1 MFRVFRIKNI
11 RIVTIILLIICIIQL
26 IPIIN
31 LCIYDIH
38 EKNNSLTDYKKII
51 YRTGDLLFFKWQD
64 TNIFNR
70 NKMILNYSVKDRILE
85 IPLCMTN
92 TYYSHMGIVIV
103 INNIPYIYETID
115 KSSYPLKN
123 LFCNYQNKLIEKG
136 YFGPVLHNISD
147 IKYYLGDVHHISY
160 RGPEIKKDKIF
171 NTLKLCKDKKL
182 DYKNAYFTNCFLK
195 SKIKEKS
202 LTCVGFI
209 THVLN
214 HFNIY
219 DKLLNEC
226 SSSNNIYTFC
236 MKSKL
241 YHNLISKINLY

>member
-1 MFRVFRIKNI
+1 MFFIKYFFSFI
-11 RIVTIILLIICIIQL
+11 ICVILLI
-26 IPIIN
+26 PILSWGN
-31 LCIYDIH
+31 YDIH
-38 EKNNSLTDYKKII
+38 EKNNSVTDYKKIT

-70 NKMILNYSVKDRILE
+70 HPMILNYSVKDYILE
-85 IPLCMTN
+85 IPLHMTN
-92 TYYSHMGIVIV
+92 TYYSHMGIIIV
-103 INNIPYIYETID
+103 INNMVYIYETID

-123 LFCNYQNKLIEKG
+123 LFCNYQNKLIEKE

-147 IKYYLGDVHHISY
+147 INYYLGDVHHISY

-182 DYKNAYFTNCFLK
+182 NYINAYFTNCFLK

-202 LTCVGFI
+202 FTCVGFI

-219 DKLLNEC
+219 DELLNEC

-241 YHNLISKINLY
+241 YHNLISKIKLY